1 MQVPRQPANRL
12 AQETS
17 PYLLQHAHNPVDWYP
32 WGAEALERARREDKP
47 ILLSIGYS
55 ACHWCHVMAHE
66 SFEDPATA
74 AVMNALYVNVKVDR
88 EERPDLDKIYQTAHQ
103 LLNRRGGGWPLTVF
117 LEPERHIPFF
127 SGSYFPPAPRYGMP
141 AFTEILRRVAAAYR
155 EQRGEIARQNSAVL
169 EALRE
174 LSVTA
179 ADVAPVLD
187 AAPLQ
192 RAYQQLA
199 SSFDEQYGG
208 FGGAPKFP
216 HPPHLRSLLRY
227 YAAQRDKAA
236 LTMALCTLR
245 AMAHGGIYDQLGGGF
260 YRYSVDE
267 RWQIPHFE
275 KMLYDNALLAPL
287 YAQAWLITREPL
299 FERIAVETVQWL
311 TREMQAPEGGFYSAL
326 DADSEGHEGK
336 FYVWTRDEARSLL
349 SEREYQIVARHYG
362 LNEPD
367 NFEGAW
373 HLYACVDVK
382 AAATDLNLTESGAEE
397 ILQHARAKLFEARE
411 ARVRPGRDDKI
422 LTAWN
427 ALTIKALAVTARI
440 LERPEWL
447 ACAARALDFIRAKL
461 WVNGRLLVTY
471 KDGMARFSA
480 YLDDY
485 AFLLDALLEL
495 MQTRW
500 RAGDLEFAIEIAEAM
515 LAHFEDKQDG
525 GFYFTAD
532 DHEKLLQRP
541 KPLADDAT
549 PSGNGVAAF
558 TLARL
563 GHLLGEAHYLDAAE
577 RTLKAAWS
585 AMRQMPYAHDTL
597 LDALEEHLA
606 PPQTVVLRGVEGEM
620 QRWRRLANETY
631 APRRLVVA
639 IPDNASGLPGVLA
652 ERKPIDTVTAYVCE
666 GLACSAPLIEFEAFD
681 LRLRPGEVIRRSRNF
696 P

>member
-349 SEREYQIVARHYG
+349 SEREYQIVALHYG

>member
-1 MQVPRQPANRL
+1 
-12 AQETS
+12 
-17 PYLLQHAHNPVDWYP
+17 
-32 WGAEALERARREDKP
+32 
-47 ILLSIGYS
+47 
-55 ACHWCHVMAHE
+55 
-66 SFEDPATA
+66 
-74 AVMNALYVNVKVDR
+74 
-88 EERPDLDKIYQTAHQ
+88 
-103 LLNRRGGGWPLTVF
+103 
-117 LEPERHIPFF
+117 
-127 SGSYFPPAPRYGMP
+127 
-141 AFTEILRRVAAAYR
+141 
-155 EQRGEIARQNSAVL
+155 
-169 EALRE
+169 
-174 LSVTA
+174 
-179 ADVAPVLD
+179 
-187 AAPLQ
+187 
-192 RAYQQLA
+192 
-199 SSFDEQYGG
+199 
-208 FGGAPKFP
+208 
-216 HPPHLRSLLRY
+216 
-227 YAAQRDKAA
+227 
-236 LTMALCTLR
+236 
-245 AMAHGGIYDQLGGGF
+245 
-260 YRYSVDE
+260 
-267 RWQIPHFE
+267 
-275 KMLYDNALLAPL
+275 
-287 YAQAWLITREPL
+287 
-299 FERIAVETVQWL
+299 
-311 TREMQAPEGGFYSAL
+311 
-326 DADSEGHEGK
+326 
-336 FYVWTRDEARSLL
+336 
-349 SEREYQIVARHYG
+349 
-362 LNEPD
+362 
-367 NFEGAW
+367 
-373 HLYACVDVK
+373 VDVK